1 MSYRVTELEAKA
13 IGEAL
18 ASLEAVADQM
28 QARLSTRAS
37 MLREL
42 APGMEMVGLLLS
54 LSRNVDTLER
64 VCSDLA
70 GILNRPPVEP
80 DPISPSRQ
88 EAA

>member
-13 IGEAL
+13 ISEAL
-18 ASLEAVADQM
+18 ASLEAVANQM

-42 APGMEMVGLLLS
+42 APGMVGLLLN

-80 DPISPSRQ
+80 DPIPPSQQ

>member
-1 MSYRVTELEAKA
+1 MSYRLTEQEAKA

-18 ASLEAVADQM
+18 ASLEAVANQM
-28 QARLSTRAS
+28 QARLSNRAS
-37 MLREL
+37 MPLVVGPRIL
-42 APGMEMVGLLLS
+42 GLLLA

-70 GILNRPPVEP
+70 GILNRPPVEA
-80 DPISPSRQ
+80 DPIPPSQQ

>member
-1 MSYRVTELEAKA
+1 MSYRLTEHEAKA

-18 ASLEAVADQM
+18 ASLEAVANQM
-28 QARLSTRAS
+28 QARLSRWAS
-37 MLREL
+37 IT
-42 APGMEMVGLLLS
+42 PGAGTQILGLLLA

-80 DPISPSRQ
+80 DPIPPSQQ

>member
-1 MSYRVTELEAKA
+1 MSYLLTEHEAKT
-13 IGEAL
+13 ISEAL

-37 MLREL
+37 MPLDVG
-42 APGMEMVGLLLS
+42 PGILGLLLT

-70 GILNRPPVEP
+70 GILNRPRVEP
-80 DPISPSRQ
+80 DPNPPSQQ

>member
-1 MSYRVTELEAKA
+1 MSYRLTELEAKA
-13 IGEAL
+13 ISEAL
-18 ASLEAVADQM
+18 ASLESVADQM

-37 MLREL
+37 TSIYVGPRIL
-42 APGMEMVGLLLS
+42 GLLLA

-80 DPISPSRQ
+80 DPIPPSQQ

>member
-1 MSYRVTELEAKA
+1 MSYRLTEQEAKT
-13 IGEAL
+13 ISEAL
-18 ASLEAVADQM
+18 ASLEAVANQM
-28 QARLSTRAS
+28 QARLSRWAS
-37 MLREL
+37 IT
-42 APGMEMVGLLLS
+42 PGAGTQILGLLLA

-80 DPISPSRQ
+80 DPIPPSQQ

>member
-1 MSYRVTELEAKA
+1 MSYRLTELEAKA

-37 MLREL
+37 MPLDVG
-42 APGMEMVGLLLS
+42 PGILGLLLN

-70 GILNRPPVEP
+70 GILNRPPV
-80 DPISPSRQ
+80 DPIPPSQ

>member
-1 MSYRVTELEAKA
+1 MSYRLAELEAKA

-18 ASLEAVADQM
+18 ASLEAVANQM

-37 MLREL
+37 MPLDVG
-42 APGMEMVGLLLS
+42 PGILGLLLA

-64 VCSDLA
+64 VCSELFA
-70 GILNRPPVEP
+70 ILHPFPDEP
-80 DPISPSRQ
+80 DPIPPSQQ

>member
-1 MSYRVTELEAKA
+1 MSYTLTEQEAKTISA
-13 IGEAL
+13 AL
-18 ASLEAVADQM
+18 ASLEAVANQM

-42 APGMEMVGLLLS
+42 APGMVGLPLN

-80 DPISPSRQ
+80 DPIPPSQQ

>member
-28 QARLSTRAS
+28 QARLNVKAN
-37 MLREL
+37 MIREV
-42 APGMEMVGLLLS
+42 APGLLGVLLS
-54 LSRNVDTLER
+54 EGRTVDTLER

-80 DPISPSRQ
+80 DPIPPSRQ

>member
-1 MSYRVTELEAKA
+1 MSYRLTEQEAKA
-13 IGEAL
+13 ISEAL
-18 ASLEAVADQM
+18 ASLEVVANQM
-28 QARLSTRAS
+28 QARLSRWAS
-37 MLREL
+37 IT
-42 APGMEMVGLLLS
+42 PGAGTQILGLLLA

-80 DPISPSRQ
+80 DPIPPSQQ

>member
-1 MSYRVTELEAKA
+1 MSYRLTEQEAKA

-18 ASLEAVADQM
+18 ASLEAVANQM
-28 QARLSTRAS
+28 QARLSNRAS
-37 MLREL
+37 IT
-42 APGMEMVGLLLS
+42 PGAGTQILGLLLA

-70 GILNRPPVEP
+70 GILNHPPVEP
-80 DPISPSRQ
+80 DPIPPSRQ

>member
-1 MSYRVTELEAKA
+1 MSYRLTEHEAKA

-28 QARLSTRAS
+28 QAKLSNRAS
-37 MLREL
+37 TSMPIYVGPRIL
-42 APGMEMVGLLLS
+42 GLLLA

-70 GILNRPPVEP
+70 GILNRPPV
-80 DPISPSRQ
+80 DPIPPSQ

>member
-1 MSYRVTELEAKA
+1 MSYRVTKQEAKM
-13 IGEAL
+13 IGAAL
-18 ASLEAVADQM
+18 AYLEPVADQM
-28 QARLSTRAS
+28 QARLSNRACMPLDVS
-37 MLREL
+37 PEILGLMLN
-42 APGMEMVGLLLS
+42 